1 MMPYFSR
8 RVACINV
15 LMTLDI
21 AIVLIILGISLI
33 LFISEVIRMDLVALL
48 VLGALAL
55 TGLVNPEQAF
65 AGFSNGAV
73 ITVWAM
79 FILSEGLTRTGIA
92 DIIGRQVM
100 RLGGTREVP
109 MILVIMITGAV
120 LSAFMNNIGVA
131 ALMLPVVVDVA
142 RRTRIPAS
150 RLLMPLAYSTLLG
163 GLMTLIGTPPNLL
176 ISESLKRYGFEPFK
190 LFDFTPI
197 GGAVMA
203 IGVIF
208 VALFGR
214 LLLPKHG
221 ADHGKQVSQRA
232 LRSQY
237 KLHERTFMMRVPTNS
252 ILEGKTLAESRI
264 GTSTGLIILALMRQG
279 RSEPLPSRQT
289 VLRAGDGILVQG
301 RVDQFRELRRWSDL
315 VIEREAPVLKSM
327 VAAKIAYAEVTIS
340 DTSPL
345 VGELVRHAAFR
356 SRFDVSVV
364 GLRRRKQYRLTNL
377 AYVPIRKGERV
388 LVEGE
393 IDAIAELDKFA
404 DFSHVE
410 VLAGERLSEEYQADE
425 RMFVVRLPKESELA
439 GATLEKSR
447 LADVFD
453 FRVVAVF
460 RDGELGVMP
469 RGDELLEGGDLLLIE
484 GQPSDLDVLRGLQE
498 FEIETE
504 VPANLGAFESERLTL
519 MDATLD
525 PRSSLAGRTV
535 GELNF
540 RERYG
545 IELAGIWREGQTVG
559 TDLTDERL
567 QVGDALLLL
576 GPRDRLQL
584 LSSDPDFLIL
594 TPLGQEPP
602 DTRRAPL
609 AALIMLAVVVSVM
622 MGKAPISIAAV
633 VGGSIMVLTGCL
645 NMEQAYRAI
654 EWRAI
659 FLIAGMLPLGTAMA
673 ETGAATYL
681 ANQVMAILGDAG
693 PWPVIMGLYVLT
705 AMATMI
711 IPTAALVVL
720 MAPIVLSAMGDMGL
734 RPETAM
740 MAVAMAASAS
750 FTSPISHPAN
760 ILVMGPGGYRFID
773 YLKVGVPLTIVVFIA
788 VMVLLPIL
796 WPLQAI

>member
-1 MMPYFSR
+1 
-8 RVACINV
+8 
-15 LMTLDI
+15 MTLDI
-21 AIVLIILGISLI
+21 AIVLIILGVSLV

-55 TGLVNPEQAF
+55 TGLVDADQAF

-100 RLGGTREVP
+100 KLGGTREIT
-109 MILVIMITGAV
+109 MIVVIMVTGAV

-163 GLMTLIGTPPNLL
+163 GLMTQIGTPPNLL
-176 ISESLKRYGFEPFK
+176 ISESLTRFGLESFK
-190 LFDFTPI
+190 LFDFTPL

-214 LLLPKHG
+214 MLLPKQIAEHG
-221 ADHGKQVSQRA
+221 RQISQRS
-232 LRSQY
+232 LRTQY
-237 KLHERTFMMRVPTNS
+237 KLHERTFMMRVPTSS
-252 ILEGKTLAESRI
+252 ILVGKTLAESRI
-264 GTSTGLIILALMRQG
+264 GSSTGLIILALVRQG

-289 VLRAGDGILVQG
+289 VLRGGDGILVQG

-327 VAAKIAYAEVTIS
+327 VAAKVSYAEVTIA

-345 VGELVRHAAFR
+345 VSELVRHAAFR
-356 SRFDVSVV
+356 TRFDVAVV
-364 GLRRRKQYRLTNL
+364 GLRRRNRYRLTNL
-377 AYVPIRKGERV
+377 AYVPLRKGERV
-388 LVEGE
+388 LVQGE
-393 IDAIAELDKFA
+393 HDAITQLEKFSDFAEVDIL
-404 DFSHVE
+404 E
-410 VLAGERLSEEYQADE
+410 GERLQEQYQTDD
-425 RMFVVRLPKESELA
+425 RMFVVRLPKASDLV
-439 GATLEKSR
+439 GATLRKSR

-453 FRVVAVF
+453 FRVVAIF
-460 RDGELGVMP
+460 RDGELSVMP
-469 RGDELLEGGDLLLIE
+469 RGDEELAGGDLLLIE

-498 FEIETE
+498 FEIETS

-525 PRSSLAGRTV
+525 PRSTLAGRTV

-545 IELAGIWREGQTVG
+545 IELAGIWREGETVG
-559 TDLTDERL
+559 AELADERL

-584 LSSDPDFLIL
+584 LSSDSDFLIL
-594 TPLGQEPP
+594 TPLGQKPP

-609 AALIMLAVVVSVM
+609 AALIMLTVVVSVM
-622 MGKAPISIAAV
+622 MGKAPISVAAV
-633 VGGSIMVLTGCL
+633 IGASIMVLTGCL
-645 NMEQAYRAI
+645 NMEQAYRSI
-654 EWRAI
+654 DWRAI

-681 ANQVMAILGDAG
+681 ADQVMALLGDAG

-720 MAPIVLSAMGDMGL
+720 MAPIVFSAMSDMGL
-734 RPETAM
+734 QPQTAM
-740 MAVAMAASAS
+740 MAIAMAASAS

-773 YLKVGVPLTIVVFIA
+773 YLKVGVPLTIVVFIT

-796 WPLQAI
+796 WPLQAV